1 VSGEIMDNLGYWQ
14 FIWKNIR
21 RRSFRNIATILTFAV
36 VAGSIIGAF
45 FLTEGAGNSAQAGM
59 NRLGADLLVV
69 PEKYQAE
76 TDAIIITG
84 KPSTF
89 LLNSSALKEVSV
101 ITGVEKAAPQ
111 TFIATLNAGCCALP
125 TQLIA
130 FNSTLDFTIKPWLD
144 TELGRSLK
152 QDEVILGN
160 QIKGGEVGQP
170 IIFYG
175 HEFKVAGILQATGTG
190 VDQSI
195 FIQDQDA
202 WVMARDSVT
211 LAWKP
216 LVIKPGEI
224 SAVLVKLSPDANA
237 EEVAA
242 RIIESV
248 PGVSVI
254 SSNYLARKI
263 TDQLSSTVGSLYLT
277 AGAVTLVSIPLI
289 ATVSTLVANER
300 KREIGLLRMMG
311 AKKGF
316 VFRTILIEALILAII
331 GTLIGTIVAASII
344 LIFNNLIVISLGIPF
359 LWPSL
364 DKMLV
369 QVWIVMIAAIAIS
382 GIASLYPAIMAS
394 RIDPY
399 EAIRS
404 GQK

>member
-1 VSGEIMDNLGYWQ
+1 MMDNLRYWQ
-14 FIWKNIR
+14 FIWRNIK
-21 RRSFRNIATILTFAV
+21 RRSFRNIATILMFSV
-36 VAGSIIGAF
+36 VAGSMLGAY
-45 FLTEGAGNSAQAGM
+45 FLTEGAGNSARAGM
-59 NRLGADLLVV
+59 DRLGADLLIV
-69 PEKYQAE
+69 PEKYQLE

-89 LLNSSALKEVSV
+89 FFNSSALDGV
-101 ITGVEKAAPQ
+101 ISIAGVERAAPQ

-144 TELGRSLK
+144 IELGRPLK
-152 QDEVILGN
+152 KDEVILGN

-175 HEFKVAGILQATGTG
+175 HEFTVAGILQVTGTG
-190 VDQSI
+190 VDQSV

-202 WVMARDSVT
+202 WEMARDSAR

-216 LVIKPGEI
+216 LTLKPGEI
-224 SAVLVKLSPDANA
+224 SAVLVKLAPDADA
-237 EEVAA
+237 QEVAA
-242 RIIESV
+242 RIIDAI
-248 PGVSVI
+248 PGTSVI

-277 AGAVTLVSIPLI
+277 AGAVTVVSIPLI

-316 VFRTILIEALILAII
+316 VFRTIISEALFLAII
-331 GTLIGTIVAASII
+331 GTVIGTIVAAGII
-344 LIFNNLIVISLGIPF
+344 LIFNNMIVIGLGIPF

-369 QVWIVMIAAIAIS
+369 QVWVVMIAAIAIS
-382 GIASLYPAIMAS
+382 GLSSLYPAMVAS
-394 RIDPY
+394 RLDPY
-399 EAIRS
+399 EAIRD

>member
-1 VSGEIMDNLGYWQ
+1 MMDNLHYWQ
-14 FIWKNIR
+14 FIWKSIK
-21 RRSFRNIATILTFAV
+21 RRSFRNIATILMFSV
-36 VAGSIIGAF
+36 VAGSILGAY
-45 FLTEGAGNSAQAGM
+45 FLTEGAGNSARSGM
-59 NRLGADLLVV
+59 DRLGADLLVV
-69 PEKYQAE
+69 PEQYQSE

-89 LLNSSALKEVSV
+89 FFNSSSLSGVSTV
-101 ITGVEKAAPQ
+101 AGVEKAAPQ

-144 TELGRSLK
+144 TELGRPLIK
-152 QDEVILGN
+152 DEVILGN

-170 IIFYG
+170 MVFFG
-175 HEFKVAGILQATGTG
+175 HEFIVAGILQVTGTG

-202 WVMARDSVT
+202 WVMASDST
-211 LAWKP
+211 RLAWKP
-216 LVIKPGEI
+216 LTLKPGEI
-224 SAVLVKLSPDANA
+224 SAVLVKLSPDADPQ
-237 EEVAA
+237 EVAA

-277 AGAVTLVSIPLI
+277 AGAVTIVSVPLI
-289 ATVSTLVANER
+289 VTVSTLVANER
-300 KREIGLLRMMG
+300 KREIGILRMLG

-316 VFRTILIEALILAII
+316 VFRTIITESLMLAVI
-331 GTLIGTIVAASII
+331 GTVIGTIVAGTII

-359 LWPSL
+359 LWPGL
-364 DKMLV
+364 DNMLV
-369 QVWIVMIAAIAIS
+369 QVWLVMIGAIAIS
-382 GIASLYPAIMAS
+382 GLASLYPAVVAS
-394 RIDPY
+394 RLDPY